1 MFLSD
6 AELRELTSYA
16 HRAKQVAEL
25 RRMGIAFHV
34 NAAGRP
40 IVAKAVFEAGK
51 TSPQPAKTWEPTW
64 AATPR

>member
-1 MFLSD
+1 MFLTD

-25 RRMGIAFHV
+25 RRMGIAFHL

-40 IVAKAVFEAGK
+40 IVARAVFEGGNTVA
-51 TSPQPAKTWEPTW
+51 PQPKAREPKW
-64 AATPR
+64 AALQP